1 MAAQLELGGRFVRL
15 IPLRREHAAALLDAA
30 NEDRA
35 SYGYTP
41 VPSDEDEMAAY
52 VEKALSEADAGRQ
65 MPFTIVRPTDDRDV
79 LGSVRFMDVAF
90 WAWPRGS
97 RHQRSGIPD
106 AVEIGWLWLR
116 ASVQGTVVNTEANF
130 LMLSHAFEDWRV
142 HRVRYRTDVRNAR
155 SRAAI
160 ESLGG
165 RLDGVLRGDRPGE
178 DDTIRDSAFYSIMAP
193 EWPELRPRIEAAI
206 ERKASTG
213 GVPSST
219 AATDSR

>member
-1 MAAQLELGGRFVRL
+1 MELQLELCGRFARL
-15 IPLRREHAAALLDAA
+15 VPLRREHAAALLEAA
-30 NEDRA
+30 NEDRS

-41 VPSDEDEMAAY
+41 VPSDAEEMAAY
-52 VEKALSEADAGRQ
+52 VEKALAEADAGRQ
-65 MPFTIVRPTDDRDV
+65 APFTIVRPTDDREV

-97 RHQRSGIPD
+97 RHQRYDVPD

-116 ASVQGTVVNTEANF
+116 ASAQGTAVNTESNF
-130 LMLSHAFEDWRV
+130 LLLSHAFDDWRV

-160 ESLGG
+160 ESFGG

-178 DDTIRDSAFYSIMAP
+178 DDTIRNSAFYSIMAS
-193 EWPELRPRIEAAI
+193 EWPEFRSQIDAAI
-206 ERKASTG
+206 ERKA
-213 GVPSST
+213 
-219 AATDSR
+219 AAVELRR